1 MKKSEQI
8 AINAIVENAAEIG
21 FGIWNKN
28 NHGKGKQ
35 LHSMNARVYKIGN
48 YYFLVSY
55 ETLVAFING
64 CGECFDVMRMHEF
77 KKVSKHY
84 YCGGYYEDVEYT
96 NYSRSSARQ
105 ISVFFGEYGRY
116 NSKVYTYR
124 PV

>member
-1 MKKSEQI
+1 MKNAEQK
-8 AINAIVENAAEIG
+8 AINAIVENEAEIG
-21 FGIWNKN
+21 FDIWNKN

-35 LHSMNARVYKIGN
+35 LHCMNARVYKIGL

-64 CGECFDVMRMHEF
+64 SGECFDVLRMSEF
-77 KKVSKHY
+77 KKVTKRY
-84 YCGGYYEDVEYT
+84 YFGGYYEETEYT

-105 ISVFFGEYGRY
+105 ISTFFRDYGKY

>member
-28 NHGKGKQ
+28 NHGNGKQ
-35 LHSMNARVYKIGN
+35 LRSMNARVYKIGN

-64 CGECFDVMRMHEF
+64 CGECFDVMRMNEF
-77 KKVSKHY
+77 KKVTKRY
-84 YCGGYYEDVEYT
+84 YCGGYYEETEYT

-105 ISVFFGEYGRY
+105 ISTFFRDYGKY
-116 NSKVYTYR
+116 NSPVYTYKQ
-124 PV
+124 V